1 MRTTPTRGTT
11 TTATAARREPVLQTP
26 EKTAAARRPA
36 RAVVVAPSPRAAAA
50 AAAARRAPPVVAAY
64 AAPAPPP
71 PRSRPAAGAA
81 RPRRSTP
88 ATRALRE
95 FASVH
100 GPSVDIAEARGHVEL
115 RSREEL
121 IAASDARPPEVS
133 IAAQFY
139 NTKTGATT
147 TSTKA
152 TKTQRRKHQINSL
165 AISAAERELEPL
177 DKKGKSN
184 KTKHETNARCGW

>member
-1 MRTTPTRGTT
+1 M
-11 TTATAARREPVLQTP
+11 
-26 EKTAAARRPA
+26 
-36 RAVVVAPSPRAAAA
+36 
-50 AAAARRAPPVVAAY
+50 
-64 AAPAPPP
+64 
-71 PRSRPAAGAA
+71 
-81 RPRRSTP
+81 
-88 ATRALRE
+88 
-95 FASVH
+95 H

-165 AISAAERELEPL
+165 AISAAERELELL

-184 KTKHETNARCGW
+184 KTKHETNARYGW

>member
-1 MRTTPTRGTT
+1 MT
-11 TTATAARREPVLQTP
+11 
-26 EKTAAARRPA
+26 
-36 RAVVVAPSPRAAAA
+36 SAAAA
-50 AAAARRAPPVVAAY
+50 AAANADEARALRAFFADASAVSDPLPL
-64 AAPAPPP
+64 
-71 PRSRPAAGAA
+71 A
-81 RPRRSTP
+81 RVKARAFAD
-88 ATRALRE
+88 ATRAFALETLASRALRE

-147 TSTKA
+147 TTTKA

-165 AISAAERELEPL
+165 AISAAERELELL

-184 KTKHETNARCGW
+184 KTKHETNARYGW